1 MNEQK
6 PLTPEEMSRVVA
18 MEPSLVL
25 GRDVTRLIA
34 TIRHLEARL
43 AAAIAFEESRRKK
56 EAEDRE
62 LMQRV
67 VAIFLSAKEA
77 LDRPLPLTMPH
88 DPFWREWR
96 RTAGEVAAD
105 LSRLCDMEGR

>member
-1 MNEQK
+1 MTNDNLGLLEVAKDMLTNWKRVTPLLK
-6 PLTPEEMSRVVA
+6 PVPGTAL
-18 MEPSLVL
+18 
-25 GRDVTRLIA
+25 RL
-34 TIRHLEARL
+34 ES
-43 AAAIAFEESRRKK
+43 AISAEESRRKK